1 MILWPGV
8 PAGLRLPV
16 LAYVLCLGAMAA
28 QTASV
33 WLVARGSAGPDAPE
47 GGGGGLMRHAAL
59 GGALFLLSDT
69 RLAFNR
75 FHAPLPAA
83 ALWILASCWAAK
95 ALIASA
101 LRPRAASVQ
110 ALAGG
115 T

>member
-47 GGGGGLMRHAAL
+47 GGG
-59 GGALFLLSDT
+59 
-69 RLAFNR
+69 
-75 FHAPLPAA
+75 
-83 ALWILASCWAAK
+83 
-95 ALIASA
+95 
-101 LRPRAASVQ
+101 
-110 ALAGG
+110 
-115 T
+115 

>member
-33 WLVARGSAGPDAPE
+33 WLVARGSAGPDAP
-47 GGGGGLMRHAAL
+47 GGGLMRHAAL

-69 RLAFNR
+69 LLAFNR

-83 ALWILASCWAAK
+83 ALWILASCWAAQ